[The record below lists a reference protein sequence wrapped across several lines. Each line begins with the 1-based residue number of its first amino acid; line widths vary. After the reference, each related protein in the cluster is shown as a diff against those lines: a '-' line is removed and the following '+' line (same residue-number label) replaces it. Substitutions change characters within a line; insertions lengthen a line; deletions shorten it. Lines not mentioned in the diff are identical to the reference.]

1 VRKAWRGL
9 VTAAL
14 CGAPLA
20 GCSRAPDP
28 PSVTIS
34 FVGDILLDSAPG
46 RTIAGGG
53 DPFAATA
60 GLFRGVDL
68 SIGNLECPVAAGG
81 AAVDKVYTFRAAPST
96 LPLLHRHFDAVSV
109 ANNHSGDYGPDAF
122 RETLQQLDRAH
133 VLHFGGG
140 TNLTEAHAPLLLE
153 KRGLKIAL
161 LGYDEYHPRA
171 FEASVNGP
179 GVAWAED
186 EQIILD
192 IGLARAAGANI
203 VLPFFHWG
211 WENEPAP
218 CARQR
223 ELARKLIDAGA
234 DAVIG
239 SHPHVTQGAEMYR
252 GKPIIYS
259 LGNFVFDLLDE
270 PANRRGWVLEV
281 VLDHAGVA
289 RFSTKAV
296 ELDDQGTPGPDP
308 SQPAPCG
315 VRGASQVAPC
325 PFAFAARQRQP

>member
-1 VRKAWRGL
+1 VKKALGWL

-20 GCSRAPDP
+20 GCSRTPDEQT
-28 PSVTIS
+28 VTLS

-46 RTIAGGG
+46 RVIAAGG
-53 DPFAATA
+53 DPFTATA

-81 AAVDKVYTFRAAPST
+81 AAVDKVYTFRAAPSS
-96 LPLLHRHFDAVSV
+96 LPMLQRHFDAVSV
-109 ANNHSGDYGPDAF
+109 ANNHSGDYGPEAF

-133 VLHFGGG
+133 VPHFGGG
-140 TNLTEAHAPLLLE
+140 NDLAAAHAPLLLE

-161 LGYDEYHPRA
+161 LGYDEYYPRA
-171 FEASVNGP
+171 FEASVDGP

-192 IGLARAAGANI
+192 IGRARAAGANI

-252 GKPIIYS
+252 GKPIVYS

-270 PANRRGWVLEV
+270 PENRRGWVLEL
-281 VLDHAGVA
+281 VLDRAGVA

-296 ELDDQGTPGPDP
+296 RIDDQGTPAPDP
-308 SQPAPCG
+308 GGAAPCG
-315 VRGASQVAPC
+315 ARGAAQVAPC
-325 PFAFAARQRQP
+325 RFTFAD